1 MEDWLE
7 EETKYD
13 KNYNEGASFK
23 LTMHLSKLYILRRRL
38 NAFHSSL
45 SILVVRLGGSVTAI
59 ETRDE
64 SIECYEGPQEG

>member
-7 EETKYD
+7 EETRYD

-23 LTMHLSKLYILRRRL
+23 LTIPLSKLYIFRRGL

-59 ETRDE
+59 ETRAE
-64 SIECYEGPQEG
+64 SIECYGDSQEG